1 MVSCEMLYL
10 DFVMFIQTYNRLYSL
25 LVPLGI
31 IYLGQSLSSSPETE
45 ASLSSLKPGSPYL
58 VLELTFYLTP
68 ANIFVL
74 FRDIPVAYENSQAR
88 GLTRAVAASLCHSH
102 SNASS
107 EPCLQPTP
115 HLRAVLDP

>member
-1 MVSCEMLYL
+1 MLYL

-102 SNASS
+102 SNANS